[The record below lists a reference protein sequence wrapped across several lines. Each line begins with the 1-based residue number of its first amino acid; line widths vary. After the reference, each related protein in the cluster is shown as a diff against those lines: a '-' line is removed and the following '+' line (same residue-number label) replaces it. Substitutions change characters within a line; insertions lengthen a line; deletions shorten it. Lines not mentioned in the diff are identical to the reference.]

1 MPTRRTYGSYDDG
14 CAAAHALDL
23 VGDRWALI
31 VVRELVLGPKRFAD
45 LRADVPGI
53 SPSVLAQRLRELEE
67 VGVVVHDELPP
78 PARVN
83 VYDLT
88 PWGRELE
95 DVLQALGR
103 WGAQSP
109 RMPHHARVTDDT
121 AILASRTMGA
131 AAAERATREVTLRL
145 LLSARDGRDREYTL
159 HLAPGACTVER
170 SPAVGAD
177 ATVRSDSGTWTD
189 VLLHGLSPDAAVAAG
204 RMSVEGDRSALD
216 DVVTAF
222 PLLADA

>member
-1 MPTRRTYGSYDDG
+1 M
-14 CAAAHALDL
+14 
-23 VGDRWALI
+23 
-31 VVRELVLGPKRFAD
+31 
-45 LRADVPGI
+45 
-53 SPSVLAQRLRELEE
+53 
-67 VGVVVHDELPP
+67 VVHDELPP

-131 AAAERATREVTLRL
+131 TAAEQATREVTLRL

-189 VLLHGLSPDAAVAAG
+189 VLLHGLSADAAVADG
-204 RMSVEGDRSALD
+204 RMTVEGDRSALD

-222 PLLADA
+222 PLLTDA

>member
-1 MPTRRTYGSYDDG
+1 MATRRTYGSYDDG

-67 VGVVVHDELPP
+67 AGVVVHDELPP

-95 DVLQALGR
+95 EVLQVLGR
-103 WGAQSP
+103 WG
-109 RMPHHARVTDDT
+109 
-121 AILASRTMGA
+121 SR
-131 AAAERATREVTLRL
+131 
-145 LLSARDGRDREYTL
+145 
-159 HLAPGACTVER
+159 
-170 SPAVGAD
+170 
-177 ATVRSDSGTWTD
+177 
-189 VLLHGLSPDAAVAAG
+189 
-204 RMSVEGDRSALD
+204 
-216 DVVTAF
+216 
-222 PLLADA
+222 

>member
-1 MPTRRTYGSYDDG
+1 MATRRTYGSYDDG

-23 VGDRWALI
+23 VGDRWALV

-45 LRADVPGI
+45 LRADIPGI

-95 DVLQALGR
+95 EVLQVLGR
-103 WGAQSP
+103 WGSQSP
-109 RMPHHARVTDDT
+109 RMPHEARVSDDT
-121 AILASRTMGA
+121 AVLASRTMGA
-131 AAAERATREVTLRL
+131 SAAAVATREVTLRL
-145 LLSARDGRDREYTL
+145 LLTARDGRDREYTL
-159 HLAPGACTVER
+159 RLAPGSCSVER
-170 SPAVGAD
+170 EPAVDPD
-177 ATVRSDSGTWTD
+177 ATVRSDSSTWTD
-189 VLLHGLSPDAAVAAG
+189 VLLHGLPVDDAVDDG
-204 RMSVEGDRSALD
+204 RMTVDGDRSALD
-216 DVVTAF
+216 SVVAAF
-222 PLLADA
+222 PLLSSP

>member
-1 MPTRRTYGSYDDG
+1 MATRRTYGSYDDG

-53 SPSVLAQRLRELEE
+53 SPGVLAQRLRELEE

-109 RMPHHARVTDDT
+109 RMPHEARVSDDT

-131 AAAERATREVTLRL
+131 QAAEVATRDVTLRL
-145 LLSARDGRDREYTL
+145 LLTARDGRDREYAL
-159 HLAPGACTVER
+159 HLAPGVCTVER
-170 SPAVGAD
+170 ERARGAD

-189 VLLHGLSPDAAVAAG
+189 VLLHGLPADTAVDDG
-204 RMSVEGDRSALD
+204 RMTLEGDRSALD
-216 DVVTAF
+216 SVVEAF
-222 PLLADA
+222 PLLTDA